1 LDVNSLALAELQYKF
16 ILLVQLFPCRCTTE
30 PLGTKR
36 NRIEEESEN
45 EPHFGIGSE
54 IASSSIYIAFCLTAL
69 VLGSG
74 GSAAMA
80 QDKAL
85 PPGDIITARKT
96 LMSVIARNMYPLDE
110 MIYTGKINLPRGR
123 AYADSIAAMMQAF
136 PLLFPAHTNS
146 WKPGTTDPAS
156 ATFAD
161 PHIWDQFDFFYKESM
176 AASKSAFD
184 ASRADTEAQFRKSVT
199 ELRLTCDGCHATFQK
214 NN

>member
-1 LDVNSLALAELQYKF
+1 MNYPSTSTEILRRRVLSGLCLAAV
-16 ILLVQLFPCRCTTE
+16 IP
-30 PLGTKR
+30 
-36 NRIEEESEN
+36 
-45 EPHFGIGSE
+45 
-54 IASSSIYIAFCLTAL
+54 
-69 VLGSG
+69 GSG
-74 GSAAMA
+74 FAAWA

-123 AYADSIAAMMQAF
+123 RNADSIAAMLQAF
-136 PLLFPAHTNS
+136 PLLFPAHTNA
-146 WKPGTTDPAS
+146 WKPGTADPGS

-176 AASKSAFD
+176 VASKYAFD
-184 ASRADTEAQFRKSVT
+184 ASRAETEAQFRKSVT
-199 ELRLTCDGCHATFQK
+199 ELRQTCDGCHATFQK